1 MKGLEM
7 KTQEI
12 MRVLWK
18 NETGENWDALY
29 EYPYSD
35 FDRARIIPRLEKTA
49 SEIVSLM
56 RTDA

>member
-1 MKGLEM
+1 M

-35 FDRARIIPRLEKTA
+35 FDRARIISRLEKTA
-49 SEIVSLM
+49 TEIMSLSK
-56 RTDA
+56 DNA